1 MFKKIFRGPRPPRLR
16 FDAPSRRRLVCAS
29 TLVILFFLIG
39 CRTGPL
45 PQVNLSEPSWKV
57 FQGQTVWRAKRDL
70 PEIAGEILLAQKSDG
85 QSFVQF
91 TKTPFPIALAQSTTN
106 AWRLEFPTEHKSYRY
121 PGKPPSRMVWFQ
133 LARAI
138 SGDTLKQPWIWSG
151 SPENWRLE
159 NKSTGETLEGYFSK

>member
-1 MFKKIFRGPRPPRLR
+1 MFKKKFRV
-16 FDAPSRRRLVCAS
+16 AAVT
-29 TLVILFFLIG
+29 TLALLPILFLSG

-57 FQGQTVWRAKRDL
+57 FQGQAVWRAKRDL
-70 PEIAGEILLAQKSDG
+70 PEIAGEILFAQKSDR

-106 AWRLEFPTEHKSYRY
+106 AWRLEFPTENKSYRY
-121 PGKPPSRMVWFQ
+121 PGKPPSRVIWFE
-133 LARAI
+133 LARAM
-138 SGDTLKQPWIWSG
+138 SGEGLKQPWIWSG
-151 SPENWRLE
+151 SAENWRLE